1 MPKRGGKYLYLAD
14 DESVA
19 RWLRNVVRGNP
30 LNEVATHPLKHRKQ
44 QYDIIKLD
52 SQVTGIKYHKMK
64 NNKPSLST
72 IPSQ

>member
-30 LNEVATHPLKHRKQ
+30 LNEVATHPLKHRKPL
-44 QYDIIKLD
+44 YNL
-52 SQVTGIKYHKMK
+52 SK
-64 NNKPSLST
+64 NP
-72 IPSQ
+72 